1 MEKVALIELA
11 ENSTKLSIYMTQN
24 GRSKLIRTE
33 SDKANISK
41 DIEEEKLLRPKTIS
55 DTVNILKIYRN
66 IIEENDV
73 KKIIAVA
80 NDILMQARNQRGFF
94 EEIYNNTGMSFTF
107 VTEEDFVKNIYTSS
121 CNKIDSSKG
130 TIVYVGSH
138 STYLIK
144 YNRRTTLGYD
154 CIPVGYET
162 ITKLGSDFDSM
173 KSAFAEKLV
182 LKNVSLDDEEFVL
195 GEGVP
200 FVNLGRI
207 AKKIDH
213 YPIEIDNNYPVSHS
227 LEKKVVEF
235 VKGLDLEKVTKVK
248 GLVEDRTDILI
259 SGLAIVSAVYDKL
272 KIKETTIATASVRD
286 GIITNSFAADIQE
299 RFSDLLASSF
309 DSIHEFIKDD
319 NSVNIR
325 VANMAGILFK
335 QLKVMHKLPRAYV
348 KPMRVAAYMFDSG
361 KQISFDDY
369 EKHGFYA
376 ILNSG
381 LCGVSQKDL
390 LLGAFICQCQ
400 TADNF
405 NLSQWMKYKDILND
419 EDLNAVRK
427 LGVIVKLAV
436 ALNSSKQPV
445 VTDIVCDILGDSIIM
460 KTIVNSDPSYEIMQG
475 MKVARDYRKYFKKNL
490 QII

>member
-1 MEKVALIELA
+1 M
-11 ENSTKLSIYMTQN
+11 
-24 GRSKLIRTE
+24 
-33 SDKANISK
+33 
-41 DIEEEKLLRPKTIS
+41 
-55 DTVNILKIYRN
+55 
-66 IIEENDV
+66 
-73 KKIIAVA
+73 
-80 NDILMQARNQRGFF
+80 
-94 EEIYNNTGMSFTF
+94 
-107 VTEEDFVKNIYTSS
+107 
-121 CNKIDSSKG
+121 
-130 TIVYVGSH
+130 
-138 STYLIK
+138 
-144 YNRRTTLGYD
+144 
-154 CIPVGYET
+154 
-162 ITKLGSDFDSM
+162 
-173 KSAFAEKLV
+173 
-182 LKNVSLDDEEFVL
+182 
-195 GEGVP
+195 
-200 FVNLGRI
+200 
-207 AKKIDH
+207 
-213 YPIEIDNNYPVSHS
+213 
-227 LEKKVVEF
+227 
-235 VKGLDLEKVTKVK
+235 
-248 GLVEDRTDILI
+248 
-259 SGLAIVSAVYDKL
+259 
-272 KIKETTIATASVRD
+272 
-286 GIITNSFAADIQE
+286 
-299 RFSDLLASSF
+299 ASSF

>member
-11 ENSTKLSIYMTQN
+11 ENSTKLSIYLTQN

-33 SDKANISK
+33 SDKVNISK

-55 DTVNILKIYRN
+55 DIVGILKIYRN
-66 IIEENDV
+66 IIEENNI
-73 KKIIAVA
+73 KKIISIA

-94 EEIYNNTGMSFTF
+94 EEIYNNTGMNFSFIA
-107 VTEEDFVKNIYTSS
+107 EEEFVKNIYVSS

-130 TIVYVGSH
+130 SIVYIGSH
-138 STYLIK
+138 STYFIK

-154 CIPVGYET
+154 CVPVGYET
-162 ITKLGSDFDSM
+162 ITSLGDNFDAM
-173 KSAFAEKLV
+173 KEAFAEKIK
-182 LKNVSLDDEEFVL
+182 LKNVSFDDEEFVI

-200 FVNLGRI
+200 FINLGRI
-207 AKKIDH
+207 AKKIEH
-213 YPIEIDNNYPVSHS
+213 YPIEIDNNYHVSHS

-259 SGLAIVSAVYDKL
+259 SGLAIVSAIYDKL
-272 KIKETTIATASVRD
+272 KIKDATIATASVRD
-286 GIITNSFAADIQE
+286 GAITTSFASEVQE

-309 DSIHEFIKDD
+309 DNIHEFIKDD
-319 NSVNIR
+319 TSVNMR

-376 ILNSG
+376 TLNSG

-400 TADNF
+400 VADNF
-405 NLSQWMKYKDILND
+405 NLSQWIKYKDILTD

-436 ALNSSKQPV
+436 ALNSSKQAV
-445 VTDIVCDILGDSIIM
+445 VTDIVCDILGDSVIM
-460 KTIVNSDPSYEIMQG
+460 KTIVNGDPTYEIMQG

>member
-11 ENSTKLSIYMTQN
+11 ENSTKLSIYLTQN

-41 DIEEEKLLRPKTIS
+41 DIEEEKLLRPKTIADIVS
-55 DTVNILKIYRN
+55 ILKIYRN
-66 IIEENDV
+66 IIEENGI
-73 KKIIAVA
+73 KRIIAVA

-94 EEIYNNTGMSFTF
+94 EEIYNNTGMNFTF
-107 VTEEDFVKNIYTSS
+107 IAEEDFVKNIYTSS

-130 TIVYVGSH
+130 TIVYIGSH
-138 STYLIK
+138 STYFVK
-144 YNRRTTLGYD
+144 YNRRTTLGHD

-162 ITKLGSDFDSM
+162 ITKLGDNFDAM
-173 KSAFAEKLV
+173 KAAFVENMK
-182 LKNVSLDDEEFVL
+182 LKNVSFDDEEFVL

-200 FVNLGRI
+200 FINLGRI
-207 AKKIDH
+207 AKKIEH
-213 YPIEIDNNYPVSHS
+213 YPIELDNNYHVSHS

-259 SGLAIVSAVYDKL
+259 SGLAIVSAIYDKL
-272 KIKETTIATASVRD
+272 KIKDVTISTASVRD
-286 GIITNSFAADIQE
+286 GVITNALAGDVQE

-309 DSIHEFIKDD
+309 DGIHEFIKDD
-319 NSVNIR
+319 TSVNIR

-361 KQISFDDY
+361 KQIAFDDY

-376 ILNSG
+376 TLNSG

-405 NLSQWMKYKDILND
+405 NLSQWIKYKDILTD

-460 KTIVNSDPSYEIMQG
+460 KTVVNGDPTYEIMQG